1 MRTQVIAKLRRASD
15 VLDRQLEDPELR
27 ARWQRTALP
36 RAVALR
42 LVSYRAEHGLSQS
55 ALGRIVGLSQPAIA
69 RIEAGERVPTV
80 ETLLRLADALEME
93 FLLDI
98 RPANG
103 TSSWV
108 SVEAEAASIV
118 ETVTT
123 DKGTRL
129 LVAVN

>member
-1 MRTQVIAKLRRASD
+1 MEHGQRRCASD
-15 VLDRQLEDPELR
+15 VLERQLQNSELR
-27 ARWQRTALP
+27 AHWERTALS
-36 RAVALR
+36 RAVEHR
-42 LVSYRAEHGLSQS
+42 LVAYRAEHDLTQS
-55 ALGRIVGLSQPAIA
+55 ALGRKVGMAQPAIA

-80 ETLLRLADALEME
+80 ETLLRLSEALGIE

-108 SVEAEAASIV
+108 SDEAETAAIV

-123 DKGTRL
+123 EKGSRL

>member
-1 MRTQVIAKLRRASD
+1 MNAKLRRASE
-15 VLDRQLEDPELR
+15 VLERQLEDPELR

-42 LVSYRAEHGLSQS
+42 LVAYRVEHGLSQS
-55 ALGRIVGLSQPAIA
+55 ALGRMVGLSQPAIA
-69 RIEAGERVPTV
+69 RIEAGDRVPTV
-80 ETLLRLADALEME
+80 ETLLRLSDALGME

-103 TSSWV
+103 TNSWV
-108 SVEAEAASIV
+108 SDEAKAASIV

-129 LVAVN
+129 LVAVD